1 MQTFSWRQ
9 ENGQHFRQWIKD
21 KFFIGALGIS
31 WLALLSVLYVP
42 ALARLFHTAPLQL
55 HQIVQVLAVG
65 GTVSFLSKPIIAAL
79 TGAAPVPQQ
88 SRLHIA

>member
-21 KFFIGALGIS
+21 KFFIGVLGIS